1 MLKTDESILLARSDL
16 PSFLRTELEGFLTF
30 LWGKT
35 KQNKVRKNQ
44 GKNNQSM
51 EIMSISKMEGKQI
64 RRRYTVLSWFAN
76 ANALDGVAQIYS
88 KVKHLG
94 AIASLSIKLI

>member
-1 MLKTDESILLARSDL
+1 MLKTDESILLAKSDL
-16 PSFLRTELEGFLTF
+16 LSFLRTELEDFLAF

-51 EIMSISKMEGKQI
+51 DRMSTSKMEGKQI
-64 RRRYTVLSWFAN
+64 RRYTVLSWFAN
-76 ANALDGVAQIYS
+76 ANVFDGVAWIYS